1 MGHLKYPFSIS
12 SIKNIR
18 MSVHGFKVFL
28 NICSSALDNFAPRKK
43 KFSRGHYPFLWIK
56 LWSPNEKNMFEKFV
70 KFVTK
75 TNLSKRKLL
84 VIGNTFTAYFFYK
97 RKTNVGKLLRP
108 VLFDN
113 IKPSSN
119 IIWVEGG
126 EINQQSWQK
135 CDCFQNNF
143 FFDAIENLKKSEW
156 AGMTHELMFRTQVWK
171 QFSNIENI
179 LLKMLLKNTK
189 TGEKFNFLKVPKCY
203 DRNLEL
209 KESHPEQW
217 CACQYFKLLTFL
229 EPISVTFLTN
239 VYVQVNT
246 HLC

>member
-1 MGHLKYPFSIS
+1 MLLTTLLQE
-12 SIKNIR
+12 R
-18 MSVHGFKVFL
+18 
-28 NICSSALDNFAPRKK
+28 

-56 LWSPNEKNMFEKFV
+56 LWSPNEKSMFEKFV

-84 VIGNTFTAYFFYK
+84 VIGNAFTAYFFYK

-156 AGMTHELMFRTQVWK
+156 GENDARADVSHSGLKAIFKYWK
-171 QFSNIENI
+171 
-179 LLKMLLKNTK
+179 
-189 TGEKFNFLKVPKCY
+189 
-203 DRNLEL
+203 
-209 KESHPEQW
+209 HPI
-217 CACQYFKLLTFL
+217 KDS
-229 EPISVTFLTN
+229 IKK
-239 VYVQVNT
+239 
-246 HLC
+246 H